1 MSLGLLLAGEGQGG
15 VDQGTSQRSIP
26 EAATNSSASRGKA
39 AADSRAS
46 ESENRR
52 HEREVDRLDVRM
64 AATRQEKA
72 ALLARNR
79 ESQEMVNKVASQQ
92 RKIAALPQKVSL
104 DSASQ
109 RTQLQAAFVASMDDF
124 IGVIDQSGSLL
135 QLVAKTK

>member
-1 MSLGLLLAGEGQGG
+1 MEKLQQTQEQ
-15 VDQGTSQRSIP
+15 VNQRI
-26 EAATNSSASRGKA
+26 ADTNEKLIA
-39 AADSRAS
+39 
-46 ESENRR
+46 
-52 HEREVDRLDVRM
+52 LIVRM

-79 ESQEMVNKVASQQ
+79 ESQEMENKVASQQ